1 MVANEAFT
9 IGIWR
14 SIIVNVDRQLQV
26 LKANV
31 LADVGEIGKRIDAI
45 ESYNLP
51 LEGDDGSVWTPF
63 LAYQDGNA
71 FVPNLLFMFT
81 GNTTSNSHTNVAG
94 DARVLMTRLGVRTV
108 VAYNLPLPSKL
119 EPINMDRFVKRASTT
134 VWVFDDCQSKPI
146 SINQEGLSTALWIS
160 DFLNKPRAL
169 DPKFV
174 RPSRGDGPHKTP
186 NVVIPQ
192 SAILNVLCKT
202 SDAILAR
209 AKSNSLPLMRPSFDN
224 LRRSKSFSTLARH
237 NSIGLENGHI
247 QATMPRIVGAL
258 HCVGVADHTFRW
270 VFRRLLRK

>member
-1 MVANEAFT
+1 MLQATKQASFLSFTLDRRDHHHISGGFPQLLELAETLQRGTAIPFVSSPVQITHLTSVRHLVARREAKLYVSRGGRKNFDPVTGTIEVMVANEAFT

-71 FVPNLLFMFT
+71 FVPNLLCMFT
-81 GNTTSNSHTNVAG
+81 GNTTSNSHTKLAG

-146 SINQEGLSTALWIS
+146 SIKQEGLSTALWIS

-169 DPKFV
+169 HPKFV
-174 RPSRGDGPHKTP
+174 RPRGGD
-186 NVVIPQ
+186 
-192 SAILNVLCKT
+192 
-202 SDAILAR
+202 
-209 AKSNSLPLMRPSFDN
+209 
-224 LRRSKSFSTLARH
+224 
-237 NSIGLENGHI
+237 E
-247 QATMPRIVGAL
+247 
-258 HCVGVADHTFRW
+258 
-270 VFRRLLRK
+270 